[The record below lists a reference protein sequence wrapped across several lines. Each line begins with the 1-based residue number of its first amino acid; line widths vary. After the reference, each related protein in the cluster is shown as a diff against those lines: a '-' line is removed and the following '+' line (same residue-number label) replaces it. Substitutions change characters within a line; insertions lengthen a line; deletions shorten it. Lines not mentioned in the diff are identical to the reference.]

1 MLMMAPSFW
10 HVSHHRKAVL
20 TPFTAT
26 AEKCGQPEC
35 KRNGSDNAAQGAEV
49 VIVVC
54 STPTEVLSHIIA
66 MVEGWTPP
74 QLHVSQRPG
83 CVNICDCFLV
93 APLPRAACSLT
104 SRSLPFWL
112 TAIDSL
118 YKGGGL
124 HEMSGTSSMHV
135 ALEHL
140 RVYNTHI
147 ARLDQL

>member
-1 MLMMAPSFW
+1 MERKQIVLVRLTRVTYETGRSKVFMLMMAPSFW

-74 QLHVSQRPG
+74 QLHVSQ
-83 CVNICDCFLV
+83 LV
-93 APLPRAACSLT
+93 
-104 SRSLPFWL
+104 
-112 TAIDSL
+112 
-118 YKGGGL
+118 
-124 HEMSGTSSMHV
+124 V
-135 ALEHL
+135 
-140 RVYNTHI
+140 
-147 ARLDQL
+147 